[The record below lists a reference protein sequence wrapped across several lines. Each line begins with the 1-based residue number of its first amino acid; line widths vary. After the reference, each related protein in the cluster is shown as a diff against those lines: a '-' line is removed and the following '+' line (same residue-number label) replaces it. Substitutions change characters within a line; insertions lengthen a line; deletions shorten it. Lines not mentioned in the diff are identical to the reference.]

1 MPGARDSLMAAPDPA
16 PSAAIGSAGELIH
29 RLTAEFGD
37 ANAERRYR
45 EASYPGMRN
54 DFRAA
59 VGLGA
64 FFFMAFGIA
73 DWAAL
78 GATPAFWLLFYLR
91 LGTTAAA
98 ILLISLSNRFPS
110 MVTSGWGAT
119 LIEIVAVLVNFVII
133 IHRPHDL
140 APHASAIIVIII
152 AIYVFIPNRFVLATG
167 AALLGT
173 LSFMIYLVGWA
184 QPDNT
189 TAISIVSVLLLVN
202 SFGSIAA
209 YRFSQLRR
217 REFAA
222 LEAERRSKDALL
234 EEISR
239 RESLETALTVEKNAA
254 ERARDAAE
262 AASRAKSRFLAAASH
277 DLRQPMH
284 ALSLFAATLVER
296 LRYPEVRQ
304 IADQMQASIVSLT
317 SLFDSLLD
325 ISKLDAGTIQTRVVS
340 FRLQE
345 IFDNVRRDFSGR
357 ATNKGLRFRV
367 VPSNAVVRSD
377 PLLLERIVRNL
388 AANAVNYTN
397 QGGIVI
403 GARRRGKELCIEV
416 WDTGPGIPVDEQQ
429 RIFEEFYQ
437 IANPERDRSK
447 GLGLG
452 LAIVKRLAE
461 LLNHPI
467 AVRSAAGRG
476 AIFAVTV
483 PRGVLRQQHPVDA
496 TSSPR
501 DTLRGSAERLVVLIE
516 DERIIRE
523 ATQTLLSDW
532 GCKVIAS
539 ASAADARAQLEEMG
553 RLPDLIIAD
562 YRLAGGNTGI
572 DAIQTIRGDSGATI
586 PAVLITGDAATDYL
600 KQAQQQG
607 YPVLHKPVAPAKLRA
622 LIATIQP
629 RA

>member
-1 MPGARDSLMAAPDPA
+1 MPADDAA
-16 PSAAIGSAGELIH
+16 AADLSGNHKLIH
-29 RLTAEFGD
+29 RFTAEFSD
-37 ANAERRYR
+37 PATERRFR
-45 EASYPGMRN
+45 AATAPGMQH

-78 GATPAFWLLFYLR
+78 GPTPAFWLLLQLR
-91 LGTTAAA
+91 LLTTAGAVV
-98 ILLISLSNRFPS
+98 LIMLTPRFPA

-119 LIEIVAVLVNFVII
+119 LIEVLALLANFAIV
-133 IHRPHDL
+133 IHRPEDL
-140 APHASAIIVIII
+140 APHASAIAVIIV
-152 AIYVFIPNRFVLATG
+152 AIYVFIPNRFLLAT
-167 AALLGT
+167 AAAFLGT
-173 LSFMIYLVGWA
+173 LSFIVYLFGWA
-184 QPDNT
+184 HPDHT

-202 SFGSIAA
+202 SFGLIAA
-209 YRFSQLRR
+209 HRFSQLRR

-239 RESLETALTVEKNAA
+239 RESLETALTVEKNVA

-345 IFDNVRRDFSGR
+345 LFDNVRRDFSGR

-367 VPSNAVVRSD
+367 VPSEAVVRSD

-388 AANAVNYTN
+388 AANAVNYTK

-403 GARRRGKELCIEV
+403 GARRRGKQMRIEV
-416 WDTGPGIPVDEQQ
+416 WDSGPGIPAEEQQ

-467 AVRSAAGRG
+467 EVRSEAGRG
-476 AIFAVTV
+476 AVFTVTV
-483 PRGVLRQQHPVDA
+483 PRGVLREEHPVDA
-496 TSSPR
+496 ASLPA
-501 DTLRGSAERLVVLIE
+501 DTLRGSAERVVVLIE

-539 ASAADARAQLEEMG
+539 ASASDARSQLDQMG
-553 RLPDLIIAD
+553 RQPDLIIAD
-562 YRLAGGNTGI
+562 YRLAGGMTGI
-572 DAIQTIRGDSGATI
+572 DAIQAIRGDAGAGI

-600 KQAQQQG
+600 KQAQEQG

-622 LIATIQP
+622 LIASIQP
-629 RA
+629 RG

>member
-1 MPGARDSLMAAPDPA
+1 
-16 PSAAIGSAGELIH
+16 
-29 RLTAEFGD
+29 
-37 ANAERRYR
+37 
-45 EASYPGMRN
+45 MRG

-59 VGLGA
+59 IGVGA
-64 FFFMAFGIA
+64 FFYLAFGIT
-73 DWAAL
+73 DFAAL
-78 GATPAFWLLFYLR
+78 GPTFEFWILFSIR
-91 LGTTAAA
+91 LAVTAVALAA
-98 ILLISLSNRFPS
+98 IGVADRMPGMI
-110 MVTSGWGAT
+110 TSGWGAS
-119 LIEIVAVLVNFVII
+119 LLEAIAILANFAII
-133 IHRPHDL
+133 ISRPDDL
-140 APHASAIIVIII
+140 AAHASAMIVILV
-152 AIYVFIPNRFVLATG
+152 AIYVFVPNRVILALG
-167 AALLGT
+167 AALLGS
-173 LSFMIYLVGWA
+173 LSFLVYLFGWA
-184 QPDNT
+184 NPDGATGISLSAVMLLINT
-189 TAISIVSVLLLVN
+189 FGIV
-202 SFGSIAA
+202 AA

-222 LEAERRSKDALL
+222 LEAERRSNEALL
-234 EEISR
+234 EEIAR

-304 IADQMQASIVSLT
+304 IADQMQASIISLT

-325 ISKLDAGTIQTRVVS
+325 ISKLDAGTIHTRVVS

-357 ATNKGLRFRV
+357 AANKGIRFRV
-367 VPSNAVVRSD
+367 VPSAAVVRSD

-388 AANAVNYTN
+388 AANAVNYTK

-403 GARRRGKELCIEV
+403 GARRRGKRMRIEV
-416 WDTGPGIPVDEQQ
+416 WDSGPGIPIEEQQ

-461 LLNHPI
+461 LLDHPI
-467 AVRSAAGRG
+467 DVRSEAGRG
-476 AIFAVTV
+476 AVFVVTV

-496 TSSPR
+496 ASAPM
-501 DTLRGSAERLVVLIE
+501 DTLHGSAERLVVLIE

-553 RLPDLIIAD
+553 RPPDLIIAD
-562 YRLAGGNTGI
+562 YRLAGGTTGI
-572 DAIQTIRGDSGATI
+572 DAILTIQGESGAAI

-600 KQAQQQG
+600 KQAQERG

-622 LIATIQP
+622 LIASIQP